1 MHFSKT
7 YAQILE
13 GLPPELRENAIQYR
27 QLKKIINQVVSE
39 LSSLGLNPEL
49 LQELIVPNGSKEDPS
64 SPPNS
69 PPTCPDTLTEVASLN
84 SLGSP
89 TETEEEATTIPPG
102 QPEPTATAD
111 ASFPPL
117 RLGDIDPLLF
127 NQARV
132 KYEVIEHSDRLEPHL
147 RLWVTLPDAPS
158 VPPPPAEPSLEEV
171 EDIPDVDDT
180 LDADPS
186 RNLLS
191 GLKTHLER
199 VDNASIV
206 SSDSETSS
214 TQSTHG
220 HPPLSGGRTHEV
232 IIPLVSDTKFFNNLS
247 SALESM
253 SSHLSVIHDDFLV
266 SLNELSK
273 TISQTALPSS
283 ASPSFSPHSAL
294 TSHAGSIQ
302 VTHAQPSKSDLYSW
316 REIFQLYV
324 ESEVFEHIGEYHRKE
339 RSLEESEQRLKL
351 FVEQATKRGLAD
363 RRNFKLK
370 QSRVAL
376 QRFIEMN
383 LFILNIKKF
392 SEASSEATRKI
403 LKKHTKRT
411 SLPLPSPFSPK
422 TSTALTTTNTTAIPD
437 SSPLLLFS
445 KFSTTSLPRMFVQ
458 AIGETLIPIIPH
470 LDDYACLICTAIA
483 FKPIRLSCGHLFCV
497 RCLVKMQKRNKGDC
511 PMCRA
516 PVVLSANGSNVDWA
530 LLNFMQ
536 DWFPVEARE
545 KLKANER
552 EASEEELRELG
563 IDPNKACVI
572 M

>member
-13 GLPPELRENAIQYR
+13 GLPPGLRDNAIQYR

-39 LSSLGLNPEL
+39 LSSLGLSPEL
-49 LQELIVPNGSKEDPS
+49 LQELIADHTS
-64 SPPNS
+64 S
-69 PPTCPDTLTEVASLN
+69 TITLGQLDLLAAAEAASHPFRL
-84 SLGSP
+84 
-89 TETEEEATTIPPG
+89 
-102 QPEPTATAD
+102 AD
-111 ASFPPL
+111 L
-117 RLGDIDPLLF
+117 DPLLF

-132 KYEVIEHSDRLEPHL
+132 KYEVVEHSDRLEPHL

-158 VPPPPAEPSLEEV
+158 VPTPPAEPSFEEV
-171 EDIPDVDDT
+171 EDLAPDSKLENDH
-180 LDADPS
+180 A

-191 GLKTHLER
+191 GLQSQLER
-199 VDNASIV
+199 VDDASIV
-206 SSDSETSS
+206 SSDSETSIPS
-214 TQSTHG
+214 KKHHS
-220 HPPLSGGRTHEV
+220 PLTHEV

-247 SALESM
+247 TALESM
-253 SSHLSVIHDDFLV
+253 SSHLSIVHHDFLK
-266 SLNELSK
+266 SLGDLSR

-302 VTHAQPSKSDLYSW
+302 VTNSQPSKSDLYSW

-339 RSLEESEQRLKL
+339 RSLEESEERLKL

-376 QRFIEMN
+376 QQFIEMN

-411 SLPLPSPFSPK
+411 SLPLPSPFSSP
-422 TSTALTTTNTTAIPD
+422 TNTTSAPASTALTTTTE
-437 SSPLLLFS
+437 SSPFLLFS

-552 EASEEELRELG
+552 EASDEELRELG